1 MKILHMDHRVVDNII
16 DKIKDDFGKMTV
28 TRGKLHK
35 FVGMDIE
42 FTEDKTVKTTII
54 DYTIE
59 CFDAF
64 GESIV
69 KGSNTPAKH
78 FFLKWETWNN

>member
-1 MKILHMDHRVVDNII
+1 MVDNII

-54 DYTIE
+54 DYTHRM
-59 CFDAF
+59 F
-64 GESIV
+64 
-69 KGSNTPAKH
+69 
-78 FFLKWETWNN
+78 